1 MEGVVWKDEMPS
13 DTALTKIT
21 LADVG
26 PVYLESELFLSALN
40 VSLSKF
46 PVSMASC
53 NPWKAVAQGHYQHQR
68 QKYLNPDLVGRFN

>member
-53 NPWKAVAQGHYQHQR
+53 NP
-68 QKYLNPDLVGRFN
+68 